1 MNRLSPTHRSGGL
14 LTKETL
20 MKYDNRSGS
29 SARVAL
35 TGERSAIRTSDTRI
49 RDSGKV
55 QVGGIIKKL
64 PVAPPS
70 PATRDGGKVQV
81 GGIIKKLPVTPP
93 RPATRD
99 AGKVQVGGIIKR
111 LPVSRPSAAI
121 QDPGMTRVGGII
133 RKSPKG

>member
-1 MNRLSPTHRSGGL
+1 
-14 LTKETL
+14 

-55 QVGGIIKKL
+55 QVGGIIK
-64 PVAPPS
+64 
-70 PATRDGGKVQV
+70 
-81 GGIIKKLPVTPP
+81 
-93 RPATRD
+93 
-99 AGKVQVGGIIKR
+99 R

-133 RKSPKG
+133 RKSPKK

>member
-1 MNRLSPTHRSGGL
+1 
-14 LTKETL
+14 

-29 SARVAL
+29 SARVTL
-35 TGERSAIRTSDTRI
+35 TGERPAIRTSDTRI

-64 PVAPPS
+64 PV
-70 PATRDGGKVQV
+70 
-81 GGIIKKLPVTPP
+81 TPP

-99 AGKVQVGGIIKR
+99 VGKVQVGGIVKK
-111 LPVSRPSAAI
+111 LPVSWPSAAI
-121 QDPGMTRVGGII
+121 QDPGTTRVGGII